1 MAKPTPAQ
9 SRSPWKFP
17 FCPEPPGWELDW
29 PAIQNEFSWMGPMAG
44 CQQDPAWHAEGNVLM
59 HTKMVCE
66 ALVAM
71 NSWRGLS
78 PEERS
83 VLFAAALLHDV
94 GKPLVTREEDGRI
107 RSPRHAAKG
116 SRAARTIL

>member
-1 MAKPTPAQ
+1 
-9 SRSPWKFP
+9 
-17 FCPEPPGWELDW
+17 
-29 PAIQNEFSWMGPMAG
+29 MGPMAG
-44 CQQDPAWHAEGNVLM
+44 CQQDPAWHAEGDVLM